1 MQTQPVKASQF
12 LTGGAEMGRLI
23 RAYDW
28 ANSLVGDPAHWPQAL
43 LTTLSLMLSS
53 KFPMFLWWGDELV
66 QFYNDA
72 YRPSLGNPGK
82 HPTAL
87 GQTGQDCWPEI
98 WDTVKPLIEQVLA
111 GDEGIWQEN
120 QLIPIY
126 RNGRLED
133 VYWTFSYGAVLTEF
147 GQIGGVLVVCQ
158 ETTEAVLGRL
168 RVEQSETRFRNIVE
182 QAPMAIGLLSGRD
195 MVIEVGN
202 ETIFSVWGK
211 DKSITGM
218 RLIDALPEIQGQGFI
233 QLLEEVY
240 ETGVPFVGTGLLAHL
255 ERHGQLEESYFNL
268 VYTPLRDLLGAV
280 TGVMVLATEVTQQV
294 LAKQKVDESEAR
306 FRSLSNELD
315 QQVQERTQQLQT
327 LIQELQRSN
336 QNLQQFAYIA
346 SHDLQEPLRKIQ
358 SFGDLLKAQYASAL
372 GEGVDHLER
381 MQSAARRMSIL
392 IKDLLTYS
400 RIATQ
405 RDATQSVALNEVLA
419 EVLSD
424 LEVVI
429 TETGAQVAVGPLP
442 TVSGDKSQLGQLFQ
456 NLLSNALKF
465 RQPGQSIIPVIDVSS
480 RYVPAISLPAWVNP
494 TQAAGAYYCLEV
506 SDNGIGFEE
515 KYLDRMFQ
523 IFQRLHGKNQYA
535 GTGIGLAICEKIVL
549 NHGGAITARSQ
560 PGNGAIFSM
569 YLPADTE

>member
-1 MQTQPVKASQF
+1 
-12 LTGGAEMGRLI
+12 MGRLI
-23 RAYDW
+23 RTYDW
-28 ANSLVGDPAHWPQAL
+28 ANSSVGDPEHWSQAL

-87 GQTGQDCWPEI
+87 GQTGQACWPEI
-98 WDTVKPLIEQVLA
+98 WTTIKPLIDQVLA
-111 GDEGIWQEN
+111 GEEGVWQEN

-147 GQIGGVLVVCQ
+147 AQIGGVLVVCQ
-158 ETTEAVLGRL
+158 ETTETVLGRQ
-168 RVEQSETRFRNIVE
+168 RIEQSEARFRNIIE

-202 ETIFSVWGK
+202 ETIFKVWGK

-240 ETGVPFVGTGLLAHL
+240 ATGEPFVGNGLLARL
-255 ERHGQLEESYFNL
+255 ERHGKLEESYFNL
-268 VYTPLRDLLGAV
+268 VYTPLRDLVGAV
-280 TGVMVLATEVTQQV
+280 TGVMVLATEVTEQV

-306 FRSLSNELD
+306 FRILSNELD

-327 LIQELQRSN
+327 SIRELQRSN
-336 QNLQQFAYIA
+336 QSLQQFAYIA

-358 SFGDLLKAQYASAL
+358 SFGDLLKAQYATEL
-372 GEGVDHLER
+372 GDGLDSLER
-381 MQSAARRMSIL
+381 MQSAAHRMSVL
-392 IKDLLTYS
+392 IKDLLTYA

-405 RDATQSVALNEVLA
+405 RDATLPVSLNDVLTG
-419 EVLSD
+419 VLSD

-429 TETGAQVAVGPLP
+429 TETGAQVAVGSLP
-442 TVSGDKSQLGQLFQ
+442 MVPGDKSQLGQLFQ

-465 RQPGQSIIPVIDVSS
+465 RHPDQSI
-480 RYVPAISLPAWVNP
+480 VPAIGVSAQYIEATNLPPSINP
-494 TQAAGAYYCLEV
+494 TQPAGAYYCLEV

-515 KYLDRMFQ
+515 KYLDRLFQ
-523 IFQRLHGKNQYA
+523 IFQRLHGKSQYA

-560 PGNGAIFSM
+560 PDKGATFSV
-569 YLPADTE
+569 YLPAVV